1 MVEQPK
7 AGHFGAS
14 ASGAM
19 TMPDAI
25 AKARLAI
32 GAITSAP
39 VDAIRSCSRDA
50 DSRWHATVEVIESV
64 ARMGDND
71 LISAY
76 ELTMDGTGELL
87 EFKRVGRY
95 HREDAGQA

>member
-1 MVEQPK
+1 MVQQPK
-7 AGHFGAS
+7 SKDFGNA
-14 ASGAM
+14 ADKPL

-25 AKARLAI
+25 AKAKLAI

-39 VDAIRSCSRDA
+39 VDAIRSCVKKDGDA
-50 DSRWHATVEVIESV
+50 WTATVEVIESP

-76 ELTMDGTGELL
+76 ELIMDRQGELM
-87 EFKRVGRY
+87 EFQRVGRY
-95 HREDAGQA
+95 HREDVGGS